1 MKILIVSSQD
11 INSGAGR
18 AAYRLCKALE
28 QEGVNVK
35 LLVRSKFATD
45 WNIIGPTRRFDKII
59 ALMLPFLDLAI
70 FNIFYRKRKGV
81 FSSSLFGS
89 KFVWRTLV
97 KYNPDVVHLHWV
109 NAGTFKISH
118 LPKIKKNIV
127 WTMHDEW
134 LYTGVCHVSNGC
146 EKYAITCQSCPELK
160 SNYKYDLSF
169 FLHMRKKRIFNKDL
183 QKSLTIVGLSNWI
196 VQRAQKS
203 KMISKIPLVHL
214 PNCIDTD
221 FFKPIDKA
229 VAKDFFNLPLD
240 KKVILFGAVNALSD
254 KNKGFDLLEKALEG
268 FKYRT
273 DLIYLVLGASE
284 KVESIS
290 GNTNIRIVSHK
301 FDEETLVLLYNASDV
316 TVVPSRQ
323 ENLSNTIME
332 SLACGTPVVAFNTGG
347 NLDLIDHK
355 KNGYLATSFDAI
367 DLQNGLSFVLEN
379 KYYKRI
385 MTNARNSIV
394 ESFSYSVV
402 AKRYIG
408 MYKNILKNDIT

>member
-1 MKILIVSSQD
+1 MKILLVSSQD

-28 QEGVNVK
+28 QNGVDVK

-45 WNIIGPTRRFDKII
+45 WNIIGPTNRLDKII
-59 ALMLPFLDLAI
+59 ALMLPFLDLVI

-89 KFVWRTLV
+89 KFVWRNLIE
-97 KYNPDVVHLHWV
+97 YNPDVVHLHWV
-109 NAGTFKISH
+109 NAGTFKISD
-118 LPKIKKNIV
+118 LLKIKKDVV

-134 LYTGVCHVSNGC
+134 LYTGVCHVANGC
-146 EKYAITCQSCPELK
+146 KKYEITCQSCPELK
-160 SNYKYDLSF
+160 SNQKYDLSF
-169 FLHMRKKRIFNKDL
+169 FLHKRKKRIFNKDL

-196 VQRAQKS
+196 VKRAQKS
-203 KMISKIPLVHL
+203 KMISNIPLVHL

-229 VAKDFFNLPLD
+229 TAKDFFNLPLD

-273 DLIYLVLGASE
+273 DLIYFVLGASE

-290 GNTNIRIVSHK
+290 GNTNIRIISHK

-316 TVVPSRQ
+316 VVVPSRQ

-332 SLACGTPVVAFNTGG
+332 SLACGTPVVSFNTGG
-347 NLDLIDHK
+347 NSDLIVHK

-379 KYYKRI
+379 ADYKRLI
-385 MTNARNSIV
+385 INARNSIL
-394 ESFSYSVV
+394 ENFSYRVV
-402 AKRYIG
+402 AKRYIR
-408 MYKNILKNDIT
+408 MYKNILKNDFT